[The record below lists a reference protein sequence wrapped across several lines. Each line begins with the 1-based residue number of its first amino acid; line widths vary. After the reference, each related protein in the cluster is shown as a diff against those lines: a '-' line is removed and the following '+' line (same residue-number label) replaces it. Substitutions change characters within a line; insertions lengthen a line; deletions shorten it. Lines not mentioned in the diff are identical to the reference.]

1 MKLKSIWRSTAK
13 EYPRLEKYIDR
24 DIVVI
29 GGGIAGYLTAFR
41 LTEAG
46 QSVTLLEA
54 DRLFSGTTGRTTAKI
69 SANQGSVYADLV
81 RRYGESVALLYY
93 QAQLDG
99 MKGFEELVRRYDID
113 CDFKKTD
120 GYIFSEEEP
129 GKIDELF
136 RTLRSFGADCGI
148 VRNEPPFEKAA
159 ALKMTEQYLFDP
171 LKFLSSLPAEFE
183 IYENTRAIKVDVV
196 NKLVYTGGGCVKAKK
211 IIVATHY
218 PIINPHGS
226 YIMKLRQSTSY
237 TIAVKEKCSQ
247 GMWLEERTE
256 GLSVRPFREGT
267 LFGGIDHRTG
277 RIGKYGKFEKLMQ
290 RVKAQFGAV
299 NITNGWAAQDVMTFD
314 GMPMA
319 GRYAKN
325 LKDIYV
331 VTGFN
336 KWGMTNSMVCAS
348 ILTDAILERGNP
360 YSELFSPSRRIK
372 KNLVP
377 FISNAFTNLSE
388 IFLGYFRF
396 TIKGAS
402 EILPGQGMIVFYR
415 GKRRAVYRDEDGKL
429 YVIGRM
435 CPHMHGELKWNGDTK
450 SWDCPCHGSR
460 FDIYGNILSEPSV
473 KACKCKQQNPRL

>member
-99 MKGFEELVRRYDID
+99 MKKFEELVRRYDID
-113 CDFKKTD
+113 CDFEKRD
-120 GYIFSEEEP
+120 GYIFSVEEP

-136 RTLRSFGADCGI
+136 RTLRSLGADCEI
-148 VRNEPPFEKAA
+148 VQNEAPFEKAT

-171 LKFLSSLPAEFE
+171 LKFLSSLPVEFE

-218 PIINPHGS
+218 PIINPHGN

-237 TIAVKEKCSQ
+237 
-247 GMWLEERTE
+247 
-256 GLSVRPFREGT
+256 LS
-267 LFGGIDHRTG
+267 LIH
-277 RIGKYGKFEKLMQ
+277 I
-290 RVKAQFGAV
+290 
-299 NITNGWAAQDVMTFD
+299 
-314 GMPMA
+314 
-319 GRYAKN
+319 
-325 LKDIYV
+325 
-331 VTGFN
+331 
-336 KWGMTNSMVCAS
+336 
-348 ILTDAILERGNP
+348 
-360 YSELFSPSRRIK
+360 
-372 KNLVP
+372 
-377 FISNAFTNLSE
+377 
-388 IFLGYFRF
+388 
-396 TIKGAS
+396 
-402 EILPGQGMIVFYR
+402 
-415 GKRRAVYRDEDGKL
+415 
-429 YVIGRM
+429 
-435 CPHMHGELKWNGDTK
+435 
-450 SWDCPCHGSR
+450 
-460 FDIYGNILSEPSV
+460 
-473 KACKCKQQNPRL
+473 